1 MFDPE
6 PTSAETWREA
16 PRAVLTP
23 HTAGATQES
32 LPKMI
37 ALALD
42 NLNAFLAGAPLPT
55 PIPELGS

>member
-6 PTSAETWREA
+6 PTSAELWRDL

-42 NLNAFLAGAPLPT
+42 NLNAFPAADPNSTAWLLT
-55 PIPELGS
+55 